1 MNQPFPPTNNGE
13 RYAAAI
19 LEALR
24 LLIAAAE
31 RTTAEIAK
39 LNAYVEAANAE
50 APNPEQLSF
59 SIGVQRADPEDV
71 ISLPTEAPAKV
82 EHSLVRRLRCSCGF
96 SVNPK
101 TYDKLRQH
109 LEENNPKAG
118 E

>member
-1 MNQPFPPTNNGE
+1 MSQPFPPTNNGE

-24 LLIAAAE
+24 LLIAATE

-39 LNAYVEAANAE
+39 LNAYVKAANAE

-71 ISLPTEAPAKV
+71 ISLPGEAPAKV
-82 EHSLVRRLRCSCGF
+82 EHVLVSRLRCSCGF

-101 TYDKLRQH
+101 TYAAL
-109 LEENNPKAG
+109 KAHIAEFAGG
-118 E
+118 EK